1 MHKKDIVSNVLKIV
15 LVLTFLFVDML
26 MLFGGNVL
34 TVEFMLP
41 NYVLFFAAVI
51 FLFIIVKGWK
61 GRKTLVMSQ
70 KKENALLVGVM
81 ILLFCVQA
89 VVVYEIIF
97 RTSWDVAAVW
107 YGSNW
112 VAQGDVAGIEEMSEY
127 YSIYPNNLL
136 LVYIFSRILKLNMLF
151 GSPISNGGLLL
162 ALVQCLV
169 IDVAGMLVF
178 KCAKHFVGLQSAI
191 WILILYMILIGLS
204 PWIVLPYSDGM
215 GIIYPV
221 LLLYLYLRCKET
233 SLQWKKY
240 LYVLILF
247 AVGVVAYHI
256 KPYAVIVLIA
266 EVLIEAADLVRNCW
280 NEKKLDHG
288 VRRVAVTVI
297 LAMAGMAGA
306 SFLVSQMSYSMG
318 FSINEEREMGISH
331 YLMMGANVKTWGG
344 YSYEDM
350 EYGSDLS
357 QELRTQAELQEFKQ
371 RLQKM
376 GIKGYAELFVHKAAK
391 NYLDGTYGWNGE
403 ESFYTEIYPPRGSVS
418 DILRSWY
425 YGFGDL
431 YPYHALLRQLMW
443 IMVLVPI
450 PFASLL
456 RNAFS
461 SAEKVLVLSVLGL
474 MLYLQIFEAH
484 ARYVF
489 TFVPLYLVLALLGVK
504 NIRQMFANL
513 VFLKQY
519 IHTREE
525 NGYEKRS

>member
-1 MHKKDIVSNVLKIV
+1 MVSNVLKIV
-15 LVLTFLFVDML
+15 LVVTFLFVDML

-41 NYVLFFAAVI
+41 NYVLFFGAVI
-51 FLFIIVKGWK
+51 FLFIIVKGRRE
-61 GRKTLVMSQ
+61 RKTLVMSH
-70 KKENALLVGVM
+70 KRENALLVGVM
-81 ILLFCVQA
+81 LLLFCVQA
-89 VVVYEIIF
+89 VVVYGIIF

-112 VAQGDVAGIEEMSEY
+112 VAQGDIAGIKKMSEY

-136 LVYIFSRILKLNMLF
+136 LVYIFSRILKLNILF

-169 IDVAGMLVF
+169 IDVAGMFVF
-178 KCAKHFVGLQSAI
+178 KCAKRFVSLRSAI
-191 WILILYMILIGLS
+191 WILFFYAILIGLS

-240 LYVLILF
+240 LYVLIMF
-247 AVGVVAYHI
+247 AIGAVAYHI
-256 KPYAVIVLIA
+256 KPYTVIVLIA
-266 EVLIEAADLVRNCW
+266 EVLIEAAEFLRNYR
-280 NEKKLDHG
+280 NKKKLDHG
-288 VRRVAVTVI
+288 VRRLAVTML
-297 LAMAGMAGA
+297 LAVAGMAGA
-306 SFLVSQMSYSMG
+306 SFLASQMSHSMG
-318 FSINEEREMGISH
+318 FSIDEEREMGISH

-357 QELRTQAELQEFKQ
+357 QELRTQEELQEFKQ

-391 NYLDGTYGWNGE
+391 NYLDGTYGWKGE
-403 ESFYTEIYPPRGSVS
+403 ESFYTEIYPSRGSVS

-431 YPYHALLRQLMW
+431 YQYHALVRQLMW
-443 IMVLVPI
+443 IMVLVLV
-450 PFASLL
+450 PFSALS
-456 RNAFS
+456 RKAFS
-461 SAEKVLVLSVLGL
+461 TREKILVLSVLGL

-489 TFVPLYLVLALLGVK
+489 TFVPLYLILALLGVK
-504 NIRQMFANL
+504 NIRQIFANL
-513 VFLKQY
+513 VFLKQD

-525 NGYEKRS
+525 TGYEKRS